1 VIIEFPDLPPPE
13 SGIDVVE
20 YYVRAGRIDGKWSFS
35 YARFSGGS
43 SLESDVCDDVFR
55 VDPSTSIDR
64 QKVHRA
70 DQRWLLFIVAISLF
84 VIVSTLAANGFQGRM
99 AGTSPLDR
107 SAAIDCLSDT
117 PPIKVAGLHRP
128 ILTGAA
134 PRIISSPN
142 RSEDV
147 HER

>member
-1 VIIEFPDLPPPE
+1 MIIEFPDLPPPE

-20 YYVRAGRIDGKWSFS
+20 YYVRAGRVDRQWSFS

-64 QKVHRA
+64 QKVDSA
-70 DQRWLLFIVAISLF
+70 NQRWLLFIVAIALF
-84 VIVSTLAANGFQGRM
+84 VMVSTLASSGFKARM

-107 SAAIDCLSDT
+107 RAAIDCLSDT
-117 PPIKVAGLHRP
+117 PPVKVAGPHRQ